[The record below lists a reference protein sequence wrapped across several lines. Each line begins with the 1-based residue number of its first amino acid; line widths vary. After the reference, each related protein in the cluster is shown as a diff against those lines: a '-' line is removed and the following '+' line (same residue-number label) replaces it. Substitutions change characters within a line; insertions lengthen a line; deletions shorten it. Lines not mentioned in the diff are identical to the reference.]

1 MIKGNKNIP
10 LKLVETFSN
19 KFFSKSIFG
28 FQFWTK
34 KMSKNENLRKV
45 LKNGFKLEACDHN
58 ALKI

>member
-34 KMSKNENLRKV
+34 KNVQKWKPEKSFEKRLQNKGL
-45 LKNGFKLEACDHN
+45 
-58 ALKI
+58 